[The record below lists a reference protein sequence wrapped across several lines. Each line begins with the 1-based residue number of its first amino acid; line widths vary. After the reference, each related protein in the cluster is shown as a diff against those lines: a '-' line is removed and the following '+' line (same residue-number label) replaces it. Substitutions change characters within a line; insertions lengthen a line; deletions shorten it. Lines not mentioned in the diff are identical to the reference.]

1 MYSKLYIKYYNFLNK
16 RKSFDSMF
24 NASCIV
30 FFTQVV
36 HVFLLVLI
44 FSKLLKFEIPSFSD
58 NRSINKLY
66 FSPIA
71 ILWLYLTHTF
81 FSSKLKNKDFE
92 KKVNKMKITNLNFF
106 TLIIMTIL
114 IPLFLVIILSGGKI
128 WQ

>member
-36 HVFLLVLI
+36 HVFLLILI

-66 FSPIA
+66 FFPIA

>member
-36 HVFLLVLI
+36 HVFLLILI